1 MKQAR
6 VPTDAEFKR
15 VMAVVAQTKHAGR
28 NRMAFMLSYLAGL
41 RVGEIASL
49 KVGDVIDGDG
59 DAREQLR
66 LSAEVTK
73 GGHAR
78 VVFLSERLR
87 KEIRRYRQ
95 DKGFSVIAVADPL
108 LVTQKRTAFSANTL
122 CQLMGQLYRQAGLEG
137 ATSHSG
143 RRWFIT
149 RLAHSQ
155 AVSAKV
161 IMELAGHR
169 NLSTTQRYIDVRD
182 DLKRAAVELL

>member
-15 VMAVVAQTKHAGR
+15 VLAVVGHTKHAAR
-28 NRMAFMLSYLAGL
+28 NRMAFMFSYLAGL

-49 KVGDVIDGDG
+49 KVGDIIDGDG
-59 DAREQLR
+59 KVREQLR

-78 VVFLSERLR
+78 VVFLSERLQ
-87 KEIRRYRQ
+87 KEIERFR
-95 DKGFSVIAVADPL
+95 DGGADLTRLSSETL
-108 LVTQKRTAFSANTL
+108 LLTQKRTAFSANTL
-122 CQLMGQLYRQAGLEG
+122 CQLMGQLYRQAGLDG

-149 RLAHSQ
+149 RLAH
-155 AVSAKV
+155 AGVSAKI
-161 IMELAGHR
+161 IMTLAGHQ

-182 DLKRAAVELL
+182 DMMRAAVEML